1 MAAGTIDH
9 GHSRLGARLRAI
21 RFRLVLWLVLV
32 EGLLV
37 ILDVIPWWTVL
48 LLATASFVVYA
59 VAGRSHRSQTVRE
72 GSWIAAVSQLV
83 VVLVPVLAFVFTALA
98 VVVLVVVAIAALGLL
113 LLDRR

>member
-1 MAAGTIDH
+1 MADGTIDH
-9 GHSRLGARLRAI
+9 GHSRLGARLRAA
-21 RFRLVLWLVLV
+21 RFRLVLWVVLV

-37 ILDVIPWWTVL
+37 ILDAIPWWSVL
-48 LLATASFVVYA
+48 VLATASFVFYV
-59 VAGRSHRSQTVRE
+59 VAGRTHRSQSIRE

-98 VVVLVVVAIAALGLL
+98 VVVLVLVAIAALGLL